1 MARKKIKEEVPEPN
15 LVPVMNLVMLLIPFL
30 LMASAFFEVAIIN
43 VSAPKVASGPSSD
56 DTPKDDKPKLNLTVV
71 VSACNGADCSN
82 AGFKICAY
90 GGCLGPGGVRG
101 EGGAANGPGA
111 GGKPTVPTKRIL
123 HECRDKTATPAPP
136 ACILPLLAACRSDGT
151 AAHDLPYPER
161 KIRNLDTNGGSRQD
175 CDGDNKKD
183 VDICKTNAD
192 TNCNYE
198 NYDYV
203 ELRKHLAKL
212 KAGAEQER
220 KVMIMADEGIPF
232 EVVVGVMDIAR
243 DMKTES
249 GETKE
254 LFPDVVLSPG
264 FQ

>member
-1 MARKKIKEEVPEPN
+1 VARKKIKEEVEEPN

-71 VSACNGADCSN
+71 ISDG
-82 AGFKICAY
+82 GFKICAF
-90 GGCLGPGGVRG
+90 GGCLGPGGVRQ
-101 EGGAANGPGA
+101 EGGPAA
-111 GGKPTVPTKRIL
+111 GGAPTVPTKKFS
-123 HECRDKTATPAPP
+123 HECLDPTATPP
-136 ACILPLLAACRSDGT
+136 AAACTLPLLAACRGDGS
-151 AAHDLPYPER
+151 APHDYPYPER
-161 KIRNLDTNGGSRQD
+161 KARSLGTNGEGRKDCNGDGSID
-175 CDGDNKKD
+175 TD
-183 VDICKTNAD
+183 VCAGEVTD
-192 TNCNYE
+192 CNYLD
-198 NYDYV
+198 YDYPA
-203 ELRKHLAKL
+203 LRTQLAKL
-212 KAGAEQER
+212 KAGSEQER
-220 KVMIMADEGIPF
+220 KVMIMADESIPF
-232 EVVVGVMDIAR
+232 EVVVGVMDAAR

>member
-71 VSACNGADCSN
+71 VSD

-90 GGCLGPGGVRG
+90 GGCLGPGGVRQ
-101 EGGAANGPGA
+101 EGGPANGPGA
-111 GGKPTVPTKRIL
+111 GGAPTVATKKFS
-123 HECRDKTATPAPP
+123 HECLDATATPPP
-136 ACILPLLAACRSDGT
+136 AACTLPLLQSCRSDGSSS
-151 AAHDLPYPER
+151 HDLPYPER
-161 KIRNLDTNGGSRQD
+161 RAKGLDPNGGNRKD
-175 CDGDNKKD
+175 CNADGKADK
-183 VDICKTNAD
+183 DICSGEATD
-192 TNCNYE
+192 CNYLDF
-198 NYDYV
+198 DYAG
-203 ELRKHLAKL
+203 LRTQLAKL

-220 KVMIMADEGIPF
+220 KVMIMADEAIPF
-232 EVVVGVMDIAR
+232 EVVVGIMDAAR

>member
-1 MARKKIKEEVPEPN
+1 MARKKISEEVEEPN

-43 VSAPKVASGPSSD
+43 VSAPKVASGPSAD
-56 DTPKDDKPKLNLTVV
+56 DKPKDDKPKLNLTVV
-71 VSACNGADCSN
+71 VSN

-90 GGCLGPGGVRG
+90 GGCLGPGGVRQ
-101 EGGAANGPGA
+101 EGGPANGPAA
-111 GGKPTVPTKRIL
+111 GGAPTVGTRKFS
-123 HECRDKTATPAPP
+123 HECLDNTATPQPP
-136 ACILPLLAACRSDGT
+136 ACSLPMLSACRSDLS
-151 AAHDLPYPER
+151 ANHDYPYPER
-161 KIRNLDTNGGSRQD
+161 LSRNMGTNGESRKD
-175 CDGDNKKD
+175 CNGDGKVD
-183 VDICKTNAD
+183 VDVCPGDPTD
-192 TNCNYE
+192 CNYLD
-198 NYDYV
+198 YDYPA
-203 ELRKHLAKL
+203 LRTQLAKL

-220 KVMIMADEGIPF
+220 KVMIMADENVPF
-232 EVVVGVMDIAR
+232 EVVIGVMDAAR

>member
-1 MARKKIKEEVPEPN
+1 VARKKVKEEVDEPN

-71 VSACNGADCSN
+71 LSD

-90 GGCLGPGGVRG
+90 GGCLGPGGVRQ
-101 EGGAANGPGA
+101 EGGPANGPGA
-111 GGKPTVPTKRIL
+111 GGAPTVATKTFS
-123 HECRDKTATPAPP
+123 HEGLDASATPP
-136 ACILPLLAACRSDGT
+136 AAGCALPLLQSCRTDGSSS
-151 AAHDLPYPER
+151 HDYPYPER
-161 KIRNLDTNGGSRQD
+161 KRKGLGTNGESRKD
-175 CDGDNKKD
+175 CNSDGKPDKD
-183 VDICKTNAD
+183 VCQGEATD
-192 TNCNYE
+192 CNYLDF
-198 NYDYV
+198 DYAG
-203 ELRKHLAKL
+203 LRTQLAKL

-220 KVMIMADEGIPF
+220 KVMIMADEAIPF
-232 EVVVGVMDIAR
+232 EVVVGVMDAAR
-243 DMKTES
+243 DTKTES

>member
-43 VSAPKVASGPSSD
+43 VSAPKVASGPSPD
-56 DTPKDDKPKLNLTVV
+56 DQPKDDKPKLNLTVV
-71 VSACNGADCSN
+71 VSD

-90 GGCLGPGGVRG
+90 GGCLGPGGVRQ
-101 EGGAANGPGA
+101 EGGPANGPGA
-111 GGKPTVPTKRIL
+111 GGAPTVATKKFS
-123 HECRDKTATPAPP
+123 HECLDPAATPPAP
-136 ACILPLLAACRSDGT
+136 ACTLPLLQSCRSDGS
-151 AAHDLPYPER
+151 ANHDLPYPER
-161 KIRNLDTNGGSRQD
+161 KAKGLGSNGEGRKD
-175 CDGDNKKD
+175 CNGDGKVD
-183 VDICKTNAD
+183 VDVCATEPTD
-192 TNCNYE
+192 CNYLDF
-198 NYDYV
+198 DYPG
-203 ELRKHLAKL
+203 LRTQLAKL

-220 KVMIMADEGIPF
+220 KVMIMADEAIPF
-232 EVVVGVMDIAR
+232 EVVVGVMDSAR

>member
-1 MARKKIKEEVPEPN
+1 VARKKIKEEVPEPN

-71 VSACNGADCSN
+71 VSD

-90 GGCLGPGGVRG
+90 GGCLGPGGVRA

-111 GGKPTVPTKRIL
+111 GGKPTVATTRFS
-123 HECRDKTATPAPP
+123 HECVDKTATPAPP
-136 ACILPLLAACRSDGT
+136 ACTLPLLASCRSDGS
-151 AAHDLPYPER
+151 APHDLPYPER
-161 KIRNLDTNGGSRQD
+161 KAKNMDTNGGSRKD
-175 CDGDNKKD
+175 CDGDGKAD
-183 VDICKTNAD
+183 VDVCKGEATD
-192 TNCNYE
+192 CNYQ

-203 ELRKHLAKL
+203 ALRKHLAKL

-249 GETKE
+249 GETKD